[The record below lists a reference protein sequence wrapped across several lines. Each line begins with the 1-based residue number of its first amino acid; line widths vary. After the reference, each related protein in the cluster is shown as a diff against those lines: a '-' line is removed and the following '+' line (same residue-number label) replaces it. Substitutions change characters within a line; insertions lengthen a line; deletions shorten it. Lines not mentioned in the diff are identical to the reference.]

1 MVYGAR
7 PWPVTHGTSKYG
19 VAISAGYVGGVDAV
33 GEALQIGVIV
43 LIVIALVA
51 SVVFVT
57 REDYEHMHR

>member
-19 VAISAGYVGGVDAV
+19 SPSAGYVGGVDAV

>member
-1 MVYGAR
+1 
-7 PWPVTHGTSKYG
+7 
-19 VAISAGYVGGVDAV
+19 VDAV